1 MKKYNPYLHP
11 GGVNGKCIWENMGTI
26 DKAKLKQIVSNFSQ
40 ARILVV
46 GDLILDEFIWGKVS
60 RISPEAPVPVVWV
73 NSESFVPGGAANV
86 ANNIQSLG
94 GEVNVVGGV
103 GADNNGAI
111 LKEELAKRGI
121 IVDGV
126 ISDKTR
132 PTTVK
137 TRVIAHHQQVV
148 RIDKEKTDSLD
159 DSVVDNM
166 VDYIRERIDSVDAL
180 IIEDYGKGVILP
192 RLLQEILPL
201 SKKHNRMVVVDP
213 KEEHFSYYQG
223 VTLITPNHH
232 EAQQA
237 SGVKISDE
245 KSLERAGKELIK
257 RLECEA
263 VLITRGEDGMSLFE
277 GNGEVTHISTVAQDV
292 FDVSGA
298 GDTVAGV
305 LTLALASGANMIE
318 AAHISNYAAGIVVGE
333 VGIAVVTQ
341 EELLKQL

>member
-1 MKKYNPYLHP
+1 MSS
-11 GGVNGKCIWENMGTI
+11 IE
-26 DKAKLKQIVSNFSQ
+26 KARLEEIVSNFSK
-40 ARILVV
+40 AKVLVV

-73 NSESFVPGGAANV
+73 NSESFMPGGAANV
-86 ANNIQSLG
+86 ANNIQGLG
-94 GEVNVVGGV
+94 GKVNIVGVVGV
-103 GADNNGAI
+103 DNNGAI
-111 LKEELAKRGI
+111 LREELAKRGI

-148 RIDKEKTDSLD
+148 RIDREKTDGLGD
-159 DSVVDNM
+159 LAVDNM
-166 VDYIRERIDSVDAL
+166 LNYVRKKIDSVDAV
-180 IIEDYGKGVILP
+180 IIEDYGKGVISG
-192 RLLQEILPL
+192 RLLQEIVPL
-201 SKKHNRMVVVDP
+201 AKKYSKTVVVDP

-223 VTLITPNHH
+223 VTLITPNHQ

-237 SGVKISDE
+237 AGIKITDKE
-245 KSLERAGKELIK
+245 NLKRAGEELRE
-257 RLECEA
+257 RLGCEA

-277 GNGEVTHISTVAQDV
+277 GNGRVTHISTVAQDV

-305 LTLALASGANMIE
+305 VTLALASGANMVE
-318 AAHISNYAAGIVVGE
+318 AAHISNYAAGIVVGKL
-333 VGIAVVTQ
+333 GIAIVTP
-341 EELLKQL
+341 EEILERI

>member
-1 MKKYNPYLHP
+1 MRRYNLICTP
-11 GGVNGKCIWENMGTI
+11 GCKCINLGDMNTI
-26 DKAKLKQIVSNFSQ
+26 SKARLKEIVSNFSQ

-73 NSESFVPGGAANV
+73 NSQSFMPGGAANV

-94 GEVNVVGGV
+94 GEVNIVGVV

-111 LKEELAKRGI
+111 LKEDLAKRGI
-121 IVDGV
+121 IVEGV
-126 ISDKTR
+126 ISDKSR

-148 RIDKEKTDSLD
+148 RIDREKTDSLD
-159 DSVVDNM
+159 DPIVDNM
-166 VDYIRERIDSVDAL
+166 LNYIRKRIDSIDAL

-192 RLLQEILPL
+192 RLLQELLPL
-201 SKKHNRMVVVDP
+201 SKEYNKTVVVDP

-223 VTLITPNHH
+223 VTLITPNHQ
-232 EAQQA
+232 EAECA
-237 SGVKISDE
+237 TGVKISDE
-245 KSLERAGKELIK
+245 ESLERAGKELMK
-257 RLECEA
+257 RLGCEA
-263 VLITRGEDGMSLFE
+263 VLITRGEDGMSLFG
-277 GNGEVTHISTVAQDV
+277 GNGEITHISTVAQDV

-305 LTLALASGANMIE
+305 LTLALASGANMVE
-318 AAHISNYAAGIVVGE
+318 AAHISNYAAGIVVGK
-333 VGIAVVTQ
+333 VGIAVVTP
-341 EELLKQL
+341 EELLEKIK